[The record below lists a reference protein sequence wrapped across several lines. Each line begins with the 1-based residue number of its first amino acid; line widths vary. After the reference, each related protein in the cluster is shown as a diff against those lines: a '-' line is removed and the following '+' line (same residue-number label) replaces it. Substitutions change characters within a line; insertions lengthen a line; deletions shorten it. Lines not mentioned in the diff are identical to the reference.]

1 MKKLLKIVLL
11 SSVPLV
17 MFSCYYDEFP
27 EEIEGTIPEIPEGQI
42 VSFSTDITPIFV
54 RNECTNCHSPN
65 ALGQNPDLTPGREYN
80 SLVPAYVTAGD
91 PDNSLLYTK
100 LVSGHKP
107 SVTVNEIA
115 LIKKWITDGAE
126 NN

>member
-1 MKKLLKIVLL
+1 MKKLLKIVLVI
-11 SSVPLV
+11 SVPLV

-27 EEIEGTIPEIPEGQI
+27 EVIEEEIVIPPDQVI
-42 VSFSTDITPIFV
+42 SFSNDITPIFV

-65 ALGQNPDLTPGREYN
+65 TSGQNPDLTPGREYI

-91 PDNSLLYTK
+91 PDNSILYTK
-100 LVSGHKP
+100 LVNGHKP
-107 SVTVNEIA
+107 SVTGEEIA
-115 LIKKWITDGAE
+115 LIKKWITDDAE